1 MKAVSAITMCTSP
14 ICFAWRE
21 RSRESHAHPAALDSV
36 RLCLAPSLDALASVN
51 GEIIDRAFKAC
62 QQAAVCAFE
71 LDDWGCECYFCTRWW
86 DASKEENFGRMCKTG
101 RDRRQWEGVALA
113 WLSNLSSQD

>member
-1 MKAVSAITMCTSP
+1 M
-14 ICFAWRE
+14 
-21 RSRESHAHPAALDSV
+21 
-36 RLCLAPSLDALASVN
+36 RLCLAPSLDALALVN
-51 GEIIDRAFKAC
+51 GEIIDRAIRAC

-86 DASKEENFGRMCKTG
+86 DASKEENFGRMCQTG

-113 WLSNLSSQD
+113 WLSNLGSQD